1 MLTRTLE
8 RIQASPARR
17 AAYGGAILLMLAVML
32 VLKALRFKESGF
44 WYGSQAP
51 DFAAFHIVAQRVW
64 HGDVELTYQFAA
76 FMKMQLEASGGTN
89 GFMPWTYPPQ
99 FDLLIAPLAFLP
111 GWAAYALFTTV
122 TLVTYILTLR
132 AIARRHFA
140 QVLIVLFPAIAVT
153 LACGQN
159 GFLTGTLMG
168 LLCLHAERRPVLAG
182 IALGTMVIKPHL
194 AIAAGVYML
203 LTRRWTVILSA
214 ATVVAASSLLC
225 TLVFGPHIW
234 LAWMDGIKEAAGFLE
249 EGRYPLFRMIS
260 AYAALYKAGFA
271 GWAFWGQTVVA
282 VLAVAAVA
290 LGVARAPSR
299 RFTLGVVAMT
309 SVMIS
314 PYAYDYDLPIVGIGL
329 ALMLPGLAT
338 LATPRERDILYG
350 LVLLAGAYG
359 LLQSAR
365 LAAQHVMEDDLER
378 YTTPAVAGIA
388 LIAVLALLLRLLLRV
403 SRPTTLQQAQ
413 GSAPPRPAHAL
424 E

>member
-1 MLTRTLE
+1 MLTRTFE

-17 AAYGGAILLMLAVML
+17 TAYGGAILVMLTVML
-32 VLKALRFKESGF
+32 VLKALRFRESGF

-64 HGDVELTYQFAA
+64 HGDVGLTYQFAA
-76 FMKMQLEASGGTN
+76 FMKMQIEASGGTN
-89 GFMPWTYPPQ
+89 DFMPWTYPPQ

-111 GWAAYALFTTV
+111 GWAAYALFTTI
-122 TLVTYILTLR
+122 TLVTYLLTLH

-168 LLCLHAERRPVLAG
+168 LLCLHVERRPVLAG
-182 IALGTMVIKPHL
+182 IALGTMVLKPHL

-214 ATVVAASSLLC
+214 ATVVAASSLVS
-225 TLVFGPHIW
+225 TLVFGAGIW

-290 LGVARAPSR
+290 LAVARAPSH

-338 LATPRERDILYG
+338 LASPRERDILYG

-365 LAAQHVMEDDLER
+365 LAAHRGDLER

-403 SRPTTLQQAQ
+403 SRPATLQQAP
-413 GSAPPRPAHAL
+413 GSAPPRPAHVL